1 VANAER
7 TRVVV
12 STPRVTAELGELDLH
27 LIAEGRHEQLWTVLG
42 AQPVEGGTRFAVWAP
57 NARAVSVIGD
67 WNHWDRDQH
76 PMRRTGDVWQ
86 LMVPAAGPGMRYKL
100 AVCGADGTW
109 REKADP
115 MARQTEPPPLT
126 ASVVSQSSYTWDDAE
141 WCARRAAAQPHAEP
155 MSTYEVHLGSWRP
168 GLSYTELAEAL
179 VAHVT
184 WLGFTHVELMPVME
198 HPYGGSWGYQVT
210 SYYAPSARFG
220 SPDEFRHLVDR
231 LHQAGIGVI
240 LDWVPAHFPRDEWA
254 LARFDGTPL
263 YEHADPRRGEHQ
275 DWGTLVFDFG
285 RPEVRNFLVANATY
299 WLEEFH
305 VDGLRV
311 DAVASMLYLDYSRKP
326 GEWAPNAL
334 GGREN
339 LEAEQFLQELNAV
352 VHRRVPGTTT
362 IAEESTAW
370 PGVTRRTDEGGL
382 GFGFKWNMG
391 WMHDTLD
398 YLSKDPVHRTH
409 HHDQATFSLVYAWSE
424 SYVLPLSHDEV
435 VHGKG
440 SLLTKMP
447 GDRWD
452 QRANLRA
459 LLGYMWAH
467 PGKQLLFMGA
477 ELAQDSEWSE
487 GGSLPWHLLDDP
499 AHRGVADLLRR
510 LNEVYRELPAL
521 WSLDDTP
528 EGFRWVTPDDRAGNV
543 LSFLRQGADGSVLAC
558 VSNFSGSIHRGYQL
572 GLPLAGRWRE
582 VINTDAVE
590 YGGAGEG
597 NLGTVTAS
605 AKGLHGLPART
616 ELTLPAL
623 STLWLTPQQNA

>member
-1 VANAER
+1 M
-7 TRVVV
+7 
-12 STPRVTAELGELDLH
+12 SQDLGELDLH
-27 LIAEGRHEQLWTVLG
+27 LVAEGRHEQLWEALG
-42 AQPVEGGTRFAVWAP
+42 AAVVEGGVRFAVWAP

-67 WNHWDRDQH
+67 WNHWDRSQH

-86 LMVPAAGPGMRYKL
+86 VVVPAASAGMRYKL

-115 MARQTEPPPLT
+115 MARRTEPPPLT
-126 ASVVSQSSYTWDDAE
+126 ASVVDLSAYEWGDAD
-141 WCARRAAAQPHAEP
+141 WMSRRAQAQPHSEP

-168 GLSYTELAEAL
+168 GLSYRELADAL
-179 VAHVT
+179 VEYVT

-198 HPYGGSWGYQVT
+198 HPFGGSWGYQVT

-220 SPDEFRHLVDR
+220 TPDDFRYLVDR
-231 LHQAGIGVI
+231 LHQAGLGVI

-263 YEHADPRRGEHQ
+263 YEHPDPRRGEHQ

-285 RPEVRNFLVANATY
+285 RPEVRNFLVANAAY

-311 DAVASMLYLDYSRKP
+311 DAVASMLYLDYSRQP
-326 GEWAPNAL
+326 GQWAPNAR

-352 VHRRVPGTTT
+352 VHRRAPGTTT

-391 WMHDTLD
+391 WMHDTLA
-398 YLSKDPVHRTH
+398 YLARDPVHRAH
-409 HHDQATFSLVYAWSE
+409 HHDQITFSTVYAWSE

-440 SLLTKMP
+440 SLLTKLP
-447 GDRWD
+447 GDRFQ
-452 QRANLRA
+452 QRADLRA
-459 LLGYMWAH
+459 LLAYMWAH

-477 ELAQDSEWSE
+477 EMAQDTEWAE
-487 GGSLPWHLLDDP
+487 GGGLAWHLLDVP
-499 AHRGVADLLRR
+499 AHRGVADLVRR
-510 LNEVYRELPAL
+510 LNELYREVPAL
-521 WSLDDTP
+521 WSLDDSQQ
-528 EGFRWVTPDDRAGNV
+528 GFAWVAADDRGGNV
-543 LSFLRQGADGSVLAC
+543 LSFLRHGSDGSVLAC
-558 VSNFSGSIHRGYQL
+558 ITNFSGSTHRGYRM
-572 GLPLAGRWRE
+572 GLPVTGVWRE
-582 VINTDAVE
+582 VLNTDALE

-597 NLGTVTAS
+597 NLGQVTAGPEGRHGQPAS
-605 AKGLHGLPART
+605 AV
-616 ELTLPAL
+616 LTLPAQ
-623 STLWLTPQQNA
+623 STVWLTPQHNP